1 MSSIVRSC
9 IIHLRHGIIDQS
21 CTDGNGQRGTHQELP
36 DLEVPPNAEAVVRD
50 DLADGH
56 PLMVRTDRSGF
67 AVGEARARRA
77 ELAPGG
83 PCVVGVRTPALPGVV
98 RDFMVVPEQRLFR
111 YTARREN
118 ERQVDVPDCDPRV
131 ALVRAERSRIAAVEC
146 DAAPVLG

>member
-1 MSSIVRSC
+1 MSNIVRSC

-21 CTDGNGQRGTHQELP
+21 CTDDNGQQGTHQELP
-36 DLEVPPNAEAVVRD
+36 DLEVPPNAEPIVRD

-56 PLMVRTDRSGF
+56 PFVVCADRSGF
-67 AVGEARARRA
+67 AVGEARAGRA

-83 PCVVGVRTPALPGVV
+83 PCVVGVGAPALPGIV
-98 RDFMVVPEQRLFR
+98 RDFMVVPKKRLFR

-146 DAAPVLG
+146 DAAPILG